1 MYLRKLIPP
10 TPLHVMI
17 LVVCMSF
24 IVITLEVE
32 SSIETLGLKWTAFGG
47 LKWTEPSIRQFPFLL
62 DAVQI
67 EKEMWLGGRRGLVLR
82 ERRLKEMKIEEQEP
96 RTPNETNVKSDVLSV
111 NVYEE
116 DQCQC
121 LFEF

>member
-1 MYLRKLIPP
+1 
-10 TPLHVMI
+10 
-17 LVVCMSF
+17 MSF

-32 SSIETLGLKWTAFGG
+32 SSIETLGLKWTEFGG